1 MIEYLNCDACTAVVS
16 TEMTEC
22 EYCGYNFRHSGF
34 SAELLKLR
42 DNLDK
47 KLFTLKTEEFLTQ
60 ANSSKFRNHPIVQ
73 FRKSKIQ
80 LIDYMHNDGILDAQ
94 EFCEILHTINK
105 LKKISDDYWFE
116 FVLYICV
123 ILPTPHSKLYLEDYI
138 KIQNYL
144 YTNNLDENGIIID
157 KLKQQILITD
167 LGEEFLKEYNYYTNP
182 KNSINNQSFN
192 NKKQMLLSKYENF
205 LISNKLN

>member
-22 EYCGYNFRHSGF
+22 EYCGSNFRHSGI

-47 KLFTLKTEEFLTQ
+47 KLFTLKTEEFLTL

-116 FVLYICV
+116 FVLYISV
-123 ILPTPHSKLYLEDYI
+123 ILPTPHSKLYFEDYI

-192 NKKQMLLSKYENF
+192 NKKQMLLFKYENF